1 MTTESQ
7 KAFEKWRDEY
17 CETADYIEERSVEVR
32 KAWQAS
38 EQRIKDKLLSEE
50 MVEVVARSI
59 CENYYGII
67 ADAEVSQHPTKLA
80 WENYSGEAK
89 AALQAIVE
97 AI

>member
-7 KAFEKWRDEY
+7 KAFEKWLNSDIRHNY
-17 CETADYIEERSVEVR
+17 FNAPACNL
-32 KAWQAS
+32 AWKGS

-50 MVEVVARSI
+50 MVGVVARSI

>member
-50 MVEVVARSI
+50 MVLHLA
-59 CENYYGII
+59 
-67 ADAEVSQHPTKLA
+67 KLM
-80 WENYSGEAK
+80 SGYTFVFETTPAK
-89 AALQAIVE
+89 KAKSALQAIVE
-97 AI
+97 GL